1 LKDYTITLDNATM
14 IEKLMED
21 ALDESYINYQVIN
34 QEEKFPVLEKG
45 AQCYFKMML
54 KFKLDVPN
62 IRPKDA
68 GGNCILSSLFSFPN
82 IVTVGYYSDFTQ
94 DRPYLEM
101 TGHVVSPNCNVK
113 MDTEVKTVLVENYYQ
128 QAVHYALLVGVA
140 SIIEI
145 LTLINQMAYA
155 NTQAV
160 SSSVNDMTRVMY

>member
-1 LKDYTITLDNATM
+1 M

-21 ALDESYINYQVIN
+21 ALDESFINYQVIN
-34 QEEKFPVLEKG
+34 QGERFPMLEKG

-54 KFKLDVPN
+54 KFKLEVPN

-68 GGNCILSSLFSFPN
+68 GGNCILSTLFSFPN

-101 TGHVVSPNCNVK
+101 TGHVVSPNCDVK
-113 MDTEVKTVLVENYYQ
+113 MDAEVKTVLVENYYQ
-128 QAVHYALLVGVA
+128 QAVYYTLFVGSAAV
-140 SIIEI
+140 IEI

-160 SSSVNDMTRVMY
+160 STDVHALTRVMS